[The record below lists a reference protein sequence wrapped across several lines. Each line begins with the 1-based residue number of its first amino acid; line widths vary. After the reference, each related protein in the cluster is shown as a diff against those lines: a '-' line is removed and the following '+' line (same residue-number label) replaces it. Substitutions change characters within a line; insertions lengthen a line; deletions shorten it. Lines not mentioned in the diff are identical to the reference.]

1 MILQAD
7 ADMDGQGKFDTKE
20 QGERRA
26 YSQQLLQPEWMVD
39 IPADLYTEW
48 WAFKTHHTIVAV
60 LVLINTQIQPIF
72 DCMSRW
78 NFMIPFGTQE
88 SMMVSCAWASCVT
101 ITRSSSFSQS

>member
-20 QGERRA
+20 QGERKA

-48 WAFKTHHTIVAV
+48 LAFKTHHTMVAV
-60 LVLINTQIQPIF
+60 LIYTQIQPVF
-72 DCMSRW
+72 DWKPRW
-78 NFMIPFGTQE
+78 NFVIPSGTQE
-88 SMMVSCAWASCVT
+88 SMITLWQASCVT
-101 ITRSSSFSQS
+101 IVLSSSFSQS